1 MTDVV
6 SILGLAIPVITPLAL
21 AITQWLKS
29 RSPPRPKSVNAA
41 TTYVINV
48 VGSPGAV
55 VNVASPV
62 PPQGQSG

>member
-1 MTDVV
+1 MTDVL

-29 RSPPRPKSVNAA
+29 RTPPRPNASNA
-41 TTYVINV
+41 VPTYVINV

-55 VNVASPV
+55 VNVAAPTQC
-62 PPQGQSG
+62 PPG